1 MRSGQYKPAV
11 PAKRPPHPLSIYIYI
26 YIYIR
31 AALGTP
37 LTALRTGSAKQ
48 EGVGSD
54 RISAVLGRF
63 PAELWPRKPGNRP
76 RPGHCSICTYYHA
89 APDANSKA
97 ISWHTAG
104 LVVFF
109 FAHIYIYI
117 CIYSSAG
124 APWQVWV
131 YGLEFKV

>member
-26 YIYIR
+26 YIL

-37 LTALRTGSAKQ
+37 LTALRTGNGKQ
-48 EGVGSD
+48 EGVESD
-54 RISAVLGRF
+54 RKSSIFGRF

-76 RPGHCSICTYYHA
+76 RPGHSSICTDYHA

-104 LVVFF
+104 PVVFF
-109 FAHIYIYI
+109 FAHIYIY
-117 CIYSSAG
+117 
-124 APWQVWV
+124 V
-131 YGLEFKV
+131 YIVPPVHRGRCGFTA